1 MKDVTGESMVGCFN
15 YLGKSAFYVV
25 NYDTQYAQEITLD
38 FYSNYN
44 MRVIQKAETSY
55 VDTSS
60 LTLTMNAG
68 EGVLVV
74 IEN

>member
-1 MKDVTGESMVGCFN
+1 
-15 YLGKSAFYVV
+15 
-25 NYDTQYAQEITLD
+25 
-38 FYSNYN
+38 

-55 VDTSS
+55 VNTNQ
-60 LTLTMNAG
+60 LNLTMNAG